1 MPCPMLYTGWGIFYM
16 RKEHLTMENNT
27 GYTWSNKLSDIP
39 DKSKVKVTMY
49 NGYADTV
56 TTKNNPAGI
65 AALQE
70 RKRISKTEYVDSV
83 GEIHEYKSSEGR
95 DLKDT
100 IKKIRK
106 YIEYNFID
114 FECWH
119 ITLTYAEQ
127 EFNYAKAAHDCELF
141 LGRLATR
148 YKKYAFEY
156 FRIIE
161 PHANGAWHIHILVKS
176 ATEDIQIKLSASVI
190 TEVWGKGNAT
200 ARQVGAIQE
209 MINYFGTVHTHIKQN
224 GHKLSKTEKKQ
235 LRWHY
240 YPKRVRIYA
249 KSNGIEEPPED
260 DTTTDELSDYLSEHG
275 YDTNS
280 SSQSSLYI
288 SDTETGVI
296 LNTINYQRF
305 NKIAD

>member
-1 MPCPMLYTGWGIFYM
+1 M
-16 RKEHLTMENNT
+16 KDNT
-27 GYTWSNKLSDIP
+27 GYTWSNKLSDMP
-39 DKSKVKVTMY
+39 DTAKVKVTMY
-49 NGYADTV
+49 KDYADTV

-65 AALQE
+65 AALQNH
-70 RKRISKTEYVDSV
+70 KRISKTEYVDND
-83 GEIHEYKSSEGR
+83 GEVHEYKSNESR
-95 DLKDT
+95 NLKDS

-106 YIEYNFID
+106 YIEYNFTD

-119 ITLTYAEQ
+119 VTLTYAEQ
-127 EFNYAKAAHDCELF
+127 TFDFGQAAHDCELF

-148 YKKYAFEY
+148 YKNYVFEY

-176 ATEDIQIKLSASVI
+176 ATDDIQLKLSSAVI
-190 TEVWGKGNAT
+190 TEVWGLGNAT

-209 MINYFGTVHTHIKQN
+209 MINYFGTVHTHIKQD
-224 GHKLSKTEKKQ
+224 GHKLSKTERKQ

-240 YPKRVRIYA
+240 YPKRKRIYA
-249 KSNGIEEPPED
+249 KSKGIAEPPED
-260 DTTTDELSDYLSEHG
+260 DTTTDKLLDCLSKHG

-305 NKIAD
+305 NKKED

>member
-1 MPCPMLYTGWGIFYM
+1 M
-16 RKEHLTMENNT
+16 KNNT
-27 GYTWSNKLSDIP
+27 GYTWSNKLSDMP
-39 DKSKVKVTMY
+39 DTAKVKVTMY
-49 NGYADTV
+49 KDHADTV

-70 RKRISKTEYVDSV
+70 HKRISKTEYVDND
-83 GEIHEYKSSEGR
+83 GEIHEYKNNEVR
-95 DLKDT
+95 DLKDS

-106 YIEYNFID
+106 YIAHNFTD

-119 ITLTYAEQ
+119 VTLTYAEQ
-127 EFNYAKAAHDCELF
+127 TFDFGQAAHDCELF

-148 YKKYAFEY
+148 YKNYAFEY

-176 ATEDIQIKLSASVI
+176 ATDDTQLKLSSAVI
-190 TEVWGKGNAT
+190 TEVWGLGNAT

-209 MINYFGTVHTHIKQN
+209 MINYFGTVHTHIKQD
-224 GHKLSKTEKKQ
+224 GHKLSKTEQKQ

-240 YPKRVRIYA
+240 YPKRKRIYA
-249 KSNGIEEPPED
+249 RSNGIEEPPED
-260 DTTTDELSDYLSEHG
+260 DTTTDKLLDCLSEHG

-305 NKIAD
+305 NKKED

>member
-1 MPCPMLYTGWGIFYM
+1 MSCTGWGIVYKG
-16 RKEHLTMENNT
+16 KEHLNMENNI
-27 GYTWSNKLSDIP
+27 GYTWSENLSDMP
-39 DKSKVKVTMY
+39 NKSKVKVTMY
-49 NGYADTV
+49 NDHADTV
-56 TTKNNPAGI
+56 ITKNNPAGI
-65 AALQE
+65 AALQNN
-70 RKRISKTEYVDSV
+70 KRISKTEYLDEF
-83 GEIHEYKSSEGR
+83 GEIHEYNSNNKR

-106 YIEYNFID
+106 YIEYNFTD

-127 EFNYAKAAHDCELF
+127 EFNYAKVAHDCELF

-148 YKKYAFEY
+148 YKEYALEY

-176 ATEDIQIKLSASVI
+176 ATADIQLKLSAATI

-200 ARQVGAIQE
+200 ARQVSKIKE
-209 MINYFGTVHTHIKQN
+209 MINYFGTVHSIIKED
-224 GHKLSKTEKKQ
+224 GHKLSKTEIKQ

-240 YPKRVRIYA
+240 YPKRVRIHA
-249 KSNGIEEPPED
+249 KSNGIKEPPED
-260 DTTTDELSDYLSEHG
+260 DTTTDKLLDYLSEHG

-280 SSQSSLYI
+280 SNQSSLYVC
-288 SDTETGVI
+288 DTETGVI

-305 NKIAD
+305 NKIED

>member
-1 MPCPMLYTGWGIFYM
+1 M
-16 RKEHLTMENNT
+16 KDNT
-27 GYTWSNKLSDIP
+27 GYTWSNKLSDMP
-39 DKSKVKVTMY
+39 DGSKVKVTMY
-49 NGYADTV
+49 KDHADTV

-65 AALQE
+65 AALQNH
-70 RKRISKTEYVDSV
+70 KRISKTEYVDND
-83 GEIHEYKSSEGR
+83 GEIREYKSNESR
-95 DLKDT
+95 NLKDS

-106 YIEYNFID
+106 YIEHNFTD

-127 EFNYAKAAHDCELF
+127 TFDFGQAANDCKSF
-141 LGRLATR
+141 LDDLEKH
-148 YKKYAFEY
+148 YKEYFFEY
-156 FRIIE
+156 LRIIE

-176 ATEDIQIKLSASVI
+176 ATDDTQLKLSAAVI
-190 TEVWGKGNAT
+190 TDIWGKGNAT

-209 MINYFGTVHTHIKQN
+209 MINYFGTVHTHIKQD
-224 GHKLSKTEKKQ
+224 GHKLSKTERKQ

-240 YPKRVRIYA
+240 YPKRKRIYA
-249 KSNGIEEPPED
+249 RSNGIEEPPED
-260 DTTTDELSDYLSEHG
+260 DTTTDKLLDYLSEHG

-280 SSQSSLYI
+280 SNQSSLCV

-305 NKIAD
+305 NKKED